1 MSNFLSNLLKG
12 FVRSAVNQVGKD
24 GGKVIS
30 NQIYGNN
37 HSSPVNVTTTNN
49 ETGQQATDN
58 TPNQENNAPFS
69 FWHYAFKDYL
79 LLKIL
84 LYYVLGFFIMIL
96 APLYIILRGF
106 EYSKRDYETIYTI
119 QQVAVGKPDKR
130 YNSGVRVTGYR
141 NRKVAHNVPASV
153 NAIIY
158 YQKKGNIYKV
168 LGVLLLIINIA
179 IITAVVNS

>member
-12 FVRSAVNQVGKD
+12 FIRSAVNQVGKD

-37 HSSPVNVTTTNN
+37 HATPVNITSTNTTQTN
-49 ETGQQATDN
+49 TDD
-58 TPNQENNAPFS
+58 TPTQENNNVPFS

-79 LLKIL
+79 LLKLL
-84 LYYVLGFFIMIL
+84 LYYILGFFMIIL

-106 EYSKRDYETIYTI
+106 EYSKRDYEIIYTI

-141 NRKVAHNVPASV
+141 NQKVAHTVPASA

-168 LGVLLLIINIA
+168 LGALLLIINVTIIVA
-179 IITAVVNS
+179 IINS